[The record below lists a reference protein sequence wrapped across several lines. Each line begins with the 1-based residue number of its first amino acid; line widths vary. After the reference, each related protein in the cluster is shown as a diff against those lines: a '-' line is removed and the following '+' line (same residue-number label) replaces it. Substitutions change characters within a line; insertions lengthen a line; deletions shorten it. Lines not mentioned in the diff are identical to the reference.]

1 MTDTYFGDEAVV
13 TRDTALA
20 TALPTALSWTD
31 ERVELLRRLWVEGL
45 SASRIAAELAGG
57 VTRNAVIGK
66 VHRMGLS
73 GRVKAVVGEASTRA
87 RPAAAKPGPAT
98 RPGLVQGMGAQGL
111 AAHELAAHDL
121 VARDL
126 SAPDLAPTATQDNG
140 SPLQVAAAP
149 IPPTRSSGD
158 TMKALAENV
167 TIMDLRESMCRWPV
181 GDPSSAEF
189 RYCGSK
195 APIGAGPYC
204 AHHSRMAYQ
213 PVQDRNRRRT
223 A

>member
-1 MTDTYFGDEAVV
+1 MTDTYLADEAVA
-13 TRDTALA
+13 TRDA
-20 TALPTALSWTD
+20 ALPTALSWTD
-31 ERVELLRRLWVEGL
+31 ERVELLRRLWIEGL

-73 GRVKAVVGEASTRA
+73 GRVKTIVGEASTRA
-87 RPAAAKPGPAT
+87 RPAAAKPGSAS
-98 RPGLVQGMGAQGL
+98 RPGTVQGL
-111 AAHELAAHDL
+111 AAQGLTAQGMTAQDLAAQ
-121 VARDL
+121 
-126 SAPDLAPTATQDNG
+126 DLAAEDLTATAMQDNG
-140 SPLQVAAAP
+140 IPLQVAALP
-149 IPPTRSSGD
+149 IPPMRSSGD
-158 TMKALAENV
+158 TMKLLAENV

-204 AHHSRMAYQ
+204 AQHSRMAYQ
-213 PVQDRNRRRT
+213 PVQDRNRRRS